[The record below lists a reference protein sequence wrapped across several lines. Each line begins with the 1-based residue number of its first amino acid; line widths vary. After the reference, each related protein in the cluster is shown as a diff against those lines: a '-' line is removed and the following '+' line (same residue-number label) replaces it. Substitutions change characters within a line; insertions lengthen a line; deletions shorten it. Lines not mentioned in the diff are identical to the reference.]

1 MTELVA
7 TSPATER
14 KQPTGS
20 LSSTNFD
27 LPSLY
32 LLRPE
37 INVVLD
43 NAETHLS
50 EFNDDEEQ
58 APLLLDS
65 IEVLGQLAAILDLIS
80 LAGGSDLAEL
90 LSDSM
95 KSLYD
100 AGDNTN
106 DDLILNISEGIM
118 TLDRYIEFVLL
129 KETLEPSLLL
139 PVINRLSESIGR
151 TSVDASQFN
160 KSDKGS
166 YHNISIANPEQNYDS
181 VEDLGLDGNL
191 LATAYRSGLNV
202 ALTKKDATLTDEE
215 KQKLQAMASAC
226 AMVSAHS
233 KSLFWRAAEAVTQ
246 NLASA
251 LPLSNPQKRTLV
263 FLEQQFKNYL
273 PANDNRFADLV
284 SFACQR
290 DNSIADAI
298 KQEFS
303 SSRLN
308 DSQLDELKRHLLGPD
323 REVANKLNTLI
334 QDEIS
339 LIKDKV
345 DALVRGDS
353 KNPAAT
359 EANQIAE
366 KLNNLASV
374 MRLLNIDS
382 ATEAFTTSASHVKG
396 WQNPTPEDFD
406 ALLTS
411 LMVGENEAIY
421 MAKSHTPGSVMQPLH
436 NSKISVYQLDTA
448 YDTLVSESRTAIATV
463 EQAISDYIADDD
475 KDLLNLNNTPE
486 MMRQVAGASS
496 FLGLTDEANMLN
508 RLATYMNDQVLE
520 NRLTLTD
527 EQLAD
532 MADVLMAVDYHLE
545 GLEQNHPVGSHA
557 MHIGHQSLQILLVA

>member
-7 TSPATER
+7 TPPATER

-90 LSDSM
+90 LSASM
-95 KSLYD
+95 QSLYD

-118 TLDRYIEFVLL
+118 TLDLYIEFVLL

-202 ALTKKDATLTDEE
+202 ASTKKDATLTDEE
-215 KQKLQAMASAC
+215 KQKLQD
-226 AMVSAHS
+226 
-233 KSLFWRAAEAVTQ
+233 KL
-246 NLASA
+246 
-251 LPLSNPQKRTLV
+251 
-263 FLEQQFKNYL
+263 
-273 PANDNRFADLV
+273 
-284 SFACQR
+284 
-290 DNSIADAI
+290 
-298 KQEFS
+298 QE
-303 SSRLN
+303 
-308 DSQLDELKRHLLGPD
+308 
-323 REVANKLNTLI
+323 
-334 QDEIS
+334 
-339 LIKDKV
+339 
-345 DALVRGDS
+345 
-353 KNPAAT
+353 
-359 EANQIAE
+359 EANLEVQR
-366 KLNNLASV
+366 KL
-374 MRLLNIDS
+374 
-382 ATEAFTTSASHVKG
+382 K
-396 WQNPTPEDFD
+396 
-406 ALLTS
+406 
-411 LMVGENEAIY
+411 
-421 MAKSHTPGSVMQPLH
+421 
-436 NSKISVYQLDTA
+436 
-448 YDTLVSESRTAIATV
+448 
-463 EQAISDYIADDD
+463 
-475 KDLLNLNNTPE
+475 
-486 MMRQVAGASS
+486 QV
-496 FLGLTDEANMLN
+496 
-508 RLATYMNDQVLE
+508 
-520 NRLTLTD
+520 
-527 EQLAD
+527 
-532 MADVLMAVDYHLE
+532 
-545 GLEQNHPVGSHA
+545 
-557 MHIGHQSLQILLVA
+557 